1 MKLLRLSYQD
11 LASGLSIDS
20 CEFFPDLN
28 LLVGISGA
36 GKTSILKAISNLERI
51 ANGESINGVK
61 WDVELLTNDHVRY
74 HWLGEFEVRKARS
87 LIKIEEDEVNSN
99 DGENKVSII
108 RETLLKDQEV
118 LIARNQEVIEFKH
131 SKTPKLPS
139 YLSCIELFN
148 QEEDVF
154 PVRQEFNK
162 MIFNPLKFN
171 ISYYS
176 TFDKIFRNDEY
187 TEYNSLS
194 ELQSSQ
200 LPISDKLL
208 ITYEKYPDTFE
219 IIKRKFLDIFP
230 QVEDLKIESLEPSE
244 LGDLLV
250 SLTRIGL
257 LEELPRIQIKEKNS
271 HVWIVEPNISSGM
284 IKSLMFLATIELS
297 PDGSVILIDEFENSL
312 GVNCLDTLTEDLL
325 VNYRDLQFII
335 TSHHPYI
342 INNISPAYWKIVTRK
357 GGVIQVHNAAD
368 FHISKTRQK
377 AFIDL
382 INVLEEFPQGIS

>member
-11 LASGLSIDS
+11 LSSGLSIDS
-20 CEFFPDLN
+20 CKFFPDLN

-36 GKTSILKAISNLERI
+36 GKTSILKAISNLKRI

-87 LIKIEEDEVNSN
+87 LIKIEEDEVNGN
-99 DGENKVSII
+99 DGENRVSII
-108 RETLLKDQEV
+108 SETLLKDQEV

-162 MIFNPLKFN
+162 MVFNPLKFN
-171 ISYYS
+171 ISSS
-176 TFDKIFRNDEY
+176 TLDKILRDYEY
-187 TEYNSLS
+187 TSLS

-208 ITYEKYPDTFE
+208 ITYQKYPDTFE

-230 QVEDLKIESLEPSE
+230 QVEDLKIEFLEPSK
-244 LGDLLV
+244 LGDLFV
-250 SLTRIGL
+250 SSTPIVLF
-257 LEELPRIQIKEKNS
+257 EEPPRIQIKEKNS
-271 HVWIVEPNISSGM
+271 NVWILDPNISSGM

>member
-1 MKLLRLSYQD
+1 
-11 LASGLSIDS
+11 
-20 CEFFPDLN
+20 LN

-36 GKTSILKAISNLERI
+36 GKTSILKAISNLKRI
-51 ANGESINGVK
+51 TNGASINGVK
-61 WDVELLTNDHVRY
+61 WDVEFLTNDHVRY

-118 LIARNQEVIEFKH
+118 LIERKQEVIEFKH

-162 MIFNPLKFN
+162 MIFNPLEFN
-171 ISYYS
+171 ISYS
-176 TFDKIFRNDEY
+176 TFGKILRNYEY
-187 TEYNSLS
+187 AEYNSLS

-208 ITYEKYPDTFE
+208 ITYQKYPDTFE

-257 LEELPRIQIKEKNS
+257 LKNPPYIQIKEKNS
-271 HVWIVEPNISSGM
+271 HVWILEPNISSGM

-297 PDGSVILIDEFENSL
+297 AAGSVILIDEFENSL

-357 GGVIQVHNAAD
+357 GGVINVNNATD

>member
-36 GKTSILKAISNLERI
+36 GKTSILKAISNLKRI

-61 WDVELLTNDHVRY
+61 WDVEFLTTAHIRY
-74 HWLGEFEVRKARS
+74 HWLGEFEVKKARS

-108 RETLLKDQEV
+108 SETLLKDQEI
-118 LIARNQEVIEFKH
+118 LIERNQEVIEFKN

-171 ISYYS
+171 ISYS
-176 TFDKIFRNDEY
+176 TFGKILRNYEY
-187 TEYNSLS
+187 AEYNSLS

-208 ITYEKYPDTFE
+208 ITYQKYPDMFE

-244 LGDLLV
+244 LGDLFV
-250 SLTRIGL
+250 SLTRSSSL
-257 LEELPRIQIKEKNS
+257 KNRAFIQIKEKNS
-271 HVWIVEPNISSGM
+271 HVWILEPNISSGM

-297 PDGSVILIDEFENSL
+297 AAGSVILIDEFENSL
-312 GVNCLDTLTEDLL
+312 GVNCLDSLTEGLL

-357 GGVIQVHNAAD
+357 GGVIQVNNAVD

>member
-20 CEFFPDLN
+20 CDFFSDLN

-36 GKTSILKAISNLERI
+36 GKTSILKAISNLKRI
-51 ANGESINGVK
+51 ANGASVNGVK
-61 WDVELLTNDHVRY
+61 WDVEFLTNDHVRY
-74 HWLGEFEVRKARS
+74 HWLGEFEVKKARS
-87 LIKIEEDEVNSN
+87 LIKNDADEVNSN

-162 MIFNPLKFN
+162 IIFNPLRFA
-171 ISYYS
+171 ISYS
-176 TFDKIFRNDEY
+176 TFDKILRNYEY
-187 TEYNSLS
+187 NEYNSLS

-200 LPISDKLL
+200 LDISDKLL
-208 ITYEKYPDTFE
+208 INYQKYPDTFE

-250 SLTRIGL
+250 SLTRSGL
-257 LEELPRIQIKEKNS
+257 LKNPPYIQIKEKNS
-271 HVWIVEPNISSGM
+271 HVWILEPNISSGM

-297 PDGSVILIDEFENSL
+297 AAGSVILIDEFENSL

-342 INNISPAYWKIVTRK
+342 INNISAAYWKIVTRK
-357 GGVIQVHNAAD
+357 GGVIHVNNATD

>member
-11 LASGLSIDS
+11 LSSGVSIDS
-20 CEFFPDLN
+20 CEFFLDLN

-36 GKTSILKAISNLERI
+36 GKTSILKSISNLKRI

-61 WDVELLTNDHVRY
+61 WDVEFLTTEHIRY
-74 HWLGEFEVRKARS
+74 RWLGEFEVKKARS
-87 LIKIEEDEVNSN
+87 LIKIEEDEVNGN
-99 DGENKVSII
+99 DGENRVSII
-108 RETLLKDQEV
+108 SETLLKDQEV

-171 ISYYS
+171 ISYS
-176 TFDKIFRNDEY
+176 AVDKILENDEY
-187 TEYNSLS
+187 AEYNSLS

-200 LPISDKLL
+200 LRISDKLL
-208 ITYEKYPDTFE
+208 ITYQKYPDTFE

-271 HVWIVEPNISSGM
+271 NVWILDPNISSGM

>member
-11 LASGLSIDS
+11 LSSGLSIDS
-20 CEFFPDLN
+20 CKFFPDLN

-36 GKTSILKAISNLERI
+36 GKTSILKAISNLKRI
-51 ANGESINGVK
+51 ANGASINGVK
-61 WDVELLTNDHVRY
+61 WDVELLTNDNVRY
-74 HWLGEFEVRKARS
+74 HWLGEFEVKKARS

-162 MIFNPLKFN
+162 MVFNPLKFN
-171 ISYYS
+171 ISSS
-176 TFDKIFRNDEY
+176 TLDKILRDYEY
-187 TEYNSLS
+187 TSLS

-230 QVEDLKIESLEPSE
+230 QVEDLKIEFLEPLK
-244 LGDLLV
+244 LGDLIV
-250 SLTRIGL
+250 SSNRIVL
-257 LEELPRIQIKEKNS
+257 LEEPPRIQIKEKNS
-271 HVWIVEPNISSGM
+271 NVWILDPNISSGM

>member
-11 LASGLSIDS
+11 LSSGLSIDS
-20 CEFFPDLN
+20 CKFFPDLN

-36 GKTSILKAISNLERI
+36 GKTSILKAISNLKRI

-61 WDVELLTNDHVRY
+61 WDVEFLTNDHVRY

-131 SKTPKLPS
+131 SKTPKLAS

-162 MIFNPLKFN
+162 MVFNPLKFN
-171 ISYYS
+171 ISSS
-176 TFDKIFRNDEY
+176 TLDKILRDYEY
-187 TEYNSLS
+187 TSLS

-208 ITYEKYPDTFE
+208 ITYKKYPDTFE

-230 QVEDLKIESLEPSE
+230 QVEDLKIEFLEPFK
-244 LGDLLV
+244 LGDIGMLV
-250 SLTRIGL
+250 SLTPIFL
-257 LEELPRIQIKEKNS
+257 LEDLPRIQIKEKNS

-284 IKSLMFLATIELS
+284 IKSLMFLATIKLS

>member
-11 LASGLSIDS
+11 LSSGLSIDS
-20 CEFFPDLN
+20 CKFFPDLN

-36 GKTSILKAISNLERI
+36 GKTSILKAISNLKRI
-51 ANGESINGVK
+51 ANGASINGVK
-61 WDVELLTNDHVRY
+61 WDVELLTNDNVRY
-74 HWLGEFEVRKARS
+74 HWLGEFEVKKARS
-87 LIKIEEDEVNSN
+87 LIKIEEDEVNGN

-171 ISYYS
+171 ISYS
-176 TFDKIFRNDEY
+176 AVDKILENDEY
-187 TEYNSLS
+187 AKYNSLS

-208 ITYEKYPDTFE
+208 ITYKKYPDTFE

-230 QVEDLKIESLEPSE
+230 QVEDLKIEFLEPLK
-244 LGDLLV
+244 LGDLIV
-250 SLTRIGL
+250 SSNRIVL
-257 LEELPRIQIKEKNS
+257 LEEPPRIQIKEKNS
-271 HVWIVEPNISSGM
+271 NVWILDPNISSGM

-357 GGVIQVHNAAD
+357 GGVINVNNATD

-382 INVLEEFPQGIS
+382 INVLEEFPQGVS

>member
-11 LASGLSIDS
+11 LSSGLSIDS
-20 CEFFPDLN
+20 CEFFLDLN

-36 GKTSILKAISNLERI
+36 GKTSILKAISNLKRI
-51 ANGESINGVK
+51 TNGASINGVK

-87 LIKIEEDEVNSN
+87 LIKIEEDEFNN
-99 DGENKVSII
+99 
-108 RETLLKDQEV
+108 
-118 LIARNQEVIEFKH
+118 
-131 SKTPKLPS
+131 TPKLPS

-171 ISYYS
+171 ISYS
-176 TFDKIFRNDEY
+176 AVDKILENDEY
-187 TEYNSLS
+187 AKYNSLS

-208 ITYEKYPDTFE
+208 ITYKKYPDTFE

-284 IKSLMFLATIELS
+284 IKSLMFLATIKLS

>member
-11 LASGLSIDS
+11 LSSGLSIDS
-20 CEFFPDLN
+20 CKFFPDLN

-36 GKTSILKAISNLERI
+36 GKTSILKAISNLKRI

-118 LIARNQEVIEFKH
+118 LIERKQEVIEFKH

-162 MIFNPLKFN
+162 MVFNPLKFN
-171 ISYYS
+171 ISSS
-176 TFDKIFRNDEY
+176 TLDKILRDYEY
-187 TEYNSLS
+187 TSLS

-208 ITYEKYPDTFE
+208 ITYKKYPDTFE

-230 QVEDLKIESLEPSE
+230 QVEDLKIEFLEPFK

-271 HVWIVEPNISSGM
+271 HVWILDPNISSGM

>member
-1 MKLLRLSYQD
+1 
-11 LASGLSIDS
+11 
-20 CEFFPDLN
+20 
-28 LLVGISGA
+28 
-36 GKTSILKAISNLERI
+36 
-51 ANGESINGVK
+51 
-61 WDVELLTNDHVRY
+61 
-74 HWLGEFEVRKARS
+74 LGEFEVRKARS

-118 LIARNQEVIEFKH
+118 LIERKQEVIEFKH

-162 MIFNPLKFN
+162 MIFNPLEFN
-171 ISYYS
+171 ISYS
-176 TFDKIFRNDEY
+176 TFGKILRNYEY
-187 TEYNSLS
+187 AEYNSLS

-208 ITYEKYPDTFE
+208 ITYKKYPDTFE

-257 LEELPRIQIKEKNS
+257 LEEPPRIQIKEKNS
-271 HVWIVEPNISSGM
+271 HVWIVETNISSGM
-284 IKSLMFLATIELS
+284 IKSLMFLATIKLS

>member
-11 LASGLSIDS
+11 LASGLSIDY
-20 CEFFPDLN
+20 CDFFPDLN

-36 GKTSILKAISNLERI
+36 GKTSILKAISNLKRI
-51 ANGESINGVK
+51 ANGASVNGVK
-61 WDVELLTNDHVRY
+61 WDVEFLTNDHVRY
-74 HWLGEFEVRKARS
+74 HWLGEFEVKKARS
-87 LIKIEEDEVNSN
+87 LIKNDADEVNSN

-118 LIARNQEVIEFKH
+118 LIERNQEVIEFKH

-162 MIFNPLKFN
+162 IIFNPLRFA
-171 ISYYS
+171 ISYS
-176 TFDKIFRNDEY
+176 TFDKILRNYEY
-187 TEYNSLS
+187 NEYNSLS

-200 LPISDKLL
+200 LDISDKLL
-208 ITYEKYPDTFE
+208 ITYQKYPDTFE

-257 LEELPRIQIKEKNS
+257 LKNPPYIQIKEKNS
-271 HVWIVEPNISSGM
+271 HVWILEPNISSGM

-297 PDGSVILIDEFENSL
+297 AAGSVILIDEFENSL

-342 INNISPAYWKIVTRK
+342 INNISAAYWKIVTRK

>member
-1 MKLLRLSYQD
+1 MKLLKLSYQD

-20 CEFFPDLN
+20 CEFFPDFN

-36 GKTSILKAISNLERI
+36 GKTSILKAIRNLKRI
-51 ANGESINGVK
+51 TNGESINGVK
-61 WDVELLTNDHVRY
+61 WDVEFLTNDHVRY

-87 LIKIEEDEVNSN
+87 LIKIEEDEVNGN

-108 RETLLKDQEV
+108 SETLLKDQEV
-118 LIARNQEVIEFKH
+118 LIERNQEVIEFKH

-162 MIFNPLKFN
+162 MVFNPLKFN
-171 ISYYS
+171 ISSS
-176 TFDKIFRNDEY
+176 TLDKILRDYEY
-187 TEYNSLS
+187 TSLS

-208 ITYEKYPDTFE
+208 ITYKKYPDTFE

-230 QVEDLKIESLEPSE
+230 QVEDLKIEFLEPFK
-244 LGDLLV
+244 LGDIGMLV
-250 SLTRIGL
+250 SLTPIFL
-257 LEELPRIQIKEKNS
+257 LEDLPRIQIKEKNS
-271 HVWIVEPNISSGM
+271 HVWILEPNISSGM
-284 IKSLMFLATIELS
+284 IKSLMFLATIKLS

-312 GVNCLDTLTEDLL
+312 GVNCLETLTEDLL

>member
-20 CEFFPDLN
+20 CDFFSDLN

-36 GKTSILKAISNLERI
+36 GKTSILKAISNLKRI

-118 LIARNQEVIEFKH
+118 LIERNQEVIEFKH

-171 ISYYS
+171 ISYS
-176 TFDKIFRNDEY
+176 TFDKFLRNYEY
-187 TEYNSLS
+187 TEYNSLYK
-194 ELQSSQ
+194 LQSSQ
-200 LPISDKLL
+200 LDISDKLL
-208 ITYEKYPDTFE
+208 INYQKYPDTFE

-257 LEELPRIQIKEKNS
+257 LKNPPYIQIKEKNS
-271 HVWIVEPNISSGM
+271 HVWILEPNISSGM

-342 INNISPAYWKIVTRK
+342 INNISAAYWKIVTRK
-357 GGVIQVHNAAD
+357 GGVINVNNATD

-382 INVLEEFPQGIS
+382 INVLEEFPQGVS

>member
-11 LASGLSIDS
+11 LSSGLSIDS
-20 CEFFPDLN
+20 CKFFPDLN

-36 GKTSILKAISNLERI
+36 GKTSILKAISNLKRI
-51 ANGESINGVK
+51 ANGASINGVK
-61 WDVELLTNDHVRY
+61 WDVELLTNDNVRY

-108 RETLLKDQEV
+108 SETLLKDQEV

-162 MIFNPLKFN
+162 MVFNPLKFN
-171 ISYYS
+171 ISYS
-176 TFDKIFRNDEY
+176 TFGKILRNYEY
-187 TEYNSLS
+187 AEYNSLS

-200 LPISDKLL
+200 LRISDKLL
-208 ITYEKYPDTFE
+208 ITYKKYPDTFE

>member
-11 LASGLSIDS
+11 LASGLSIDY
-20 CEFFPDLN
+20 CDFFPDLN

-36 GKTSILKAISNLERI
+36 GKTSILKAISNLKRI
-51 ANGESINGVK
+51 ANGASVNGVK
-61 WDVELLTNDHVRY
+61 WDVEFLTNDHVRY
-74 HWLGEFEVRKARS
+74 HWLGEFEVKKARS
-87 LIKIEEDEVNSN
+87 LIKNDADEVNSN

-118 LIARNQEVIEFKH
+118 LIERNQEVIEFKH

-154 PVRQEFNK
+154 PVKQEFNK
-162 MIFNPLKFN
+162 IIFNPLRFA
-171 ISYYS
+171 ISYS
-176 TFDKIFRNDEY
+176 TFDKILRNYEY
-187 TEYNSLS
+187 NEYNSLS

-200 LPISDKLL
+200 LDISDKLL
-208 ITYEKYPDTFE
+208 ITYQKYPDTFE
-219 IIKRKFLDIFP
+219 IIKIKFFKIFP
-230 QVEDLKIESLEPSE
+230 QFEDLKIESLKPF
-244 LGDLLV
+244 

-257 LEELPRIQIKEKNS
+257 LKNPPYIQIKEKNS
-271 HVWIVEPNISSGM
+271 HVWILEPNISSGM

-342 INNISPAYWKIVTRK
+342 INNISAAYWKIVTRK

>member
-1 MKLLRLSYQD
+1 MKLLKLSYQD
-11 LASGLSIDS
+11 LSSGLSIDS
-20 CEFFPDLN
+20 CKFFPDLN

-36 GKTSILKAISNLERI
+36 GKTSILKAISNLKRI
-51 ANGESINGVK
+51 ANGASINGVK
-61 WDVELLTNDHVRY
+61 WDVELLTNDNVRY
-74 HWLGEFEVRKARS
+74 HWLGEFEVKKARS
-87 LIKIEEDEVNSN
+87 LIKIEEDEVNVN

-171 ISYYS
+171 ISYS
-176 TFDKIFRNDEY
+176 AVDKILENDEY
-187 TEYNSLS
+187 AKYNSLS

-200 LPISDKLL
+200 LRISDKLL
-208 ITYEKYPDTFE
+208 ITYKKYPDTFE

-230 QVEDLKIESLEPSE
+230 QVEDLKIEFLEPLKLGE
-244 LGDLLV
+244 LFFSSTPMILF
-250 SLTRIGL
+250 
-257 LEELPRIQIKEKNS
+257 EELPRIQIKEKNS
-271 HVWIVEPNISSGM
+271 NVWIVEPNISSGM
-284 IKSLMFLATIELS
+284 IKSLMFLATIKLS

-357 GGVIQVHNAAD
+357 GGVIQVNNAAD

>member
-11 LASGLSIDS
+11 LSSGLSIDS
-20 CEFFPDLN
+20 CKFFPDLN

-36 GKTSILKAISNLERI
+36 GKTSILKAISNLKRI

-61 WDVELLTNDHVRY
+61 WDVEFLTNDHVRY

-131 SKTPKLPS
+131 SKTPKLAS

-162 MIFNPLKFN
+162 MVFNPLKFN
-171 ISYYS
+171 ISSS
-176 TFDKIFRNDEY
+176 TLDKILRDYEY
-187 TEYNSLS
+187 TSLS

-208 ITYEKYPDTFE
+208 ITYKKYPDTFE

-230 QVEDLKIESLEPSE
+230 QVEDLKIEFLEPLK
-244 LGDLLV
+244 LGDLFV
-250 SLTRIGL
+250 SSTPMVLF
-257 LEELPRIQIKEKNS
+257 EEPPRIQIKEKNQLQGHRGTIYS
-271 HVWIVEPNISSGM
+271 VSSRIKCWCGATRESTILTLNSSSPSIYCWI
-284 IKSLMFLATIELS
+284 
-297 PDGSVILIDEFENSL
+297 
-312 GVNCLDTLTEDLL
+312 
-325 VNYRDLQFII
+325 
-335 TSHHPYI
+335 
-342 INNISPAYWKIVTRK
+342 
-357 GGVIQVHNAAD
+357 
-368 FHISKTRQK
+368 
-377 AFIDL
+377 
-382 INVLEEFPQGIS
+382 

>member
-11 LASGLSIDS
+11 LSSGLSIDS
-20 CEFFPDLN
+20 CKFFPDLN

-36 GKTSILKAISNLERI
+36 GKTSILKAISNLKRI

-118 LIARNQEVIEFKH
+118 LIERNQEVIEFKH

-139 YLSCIELFN
+139 YLSTIELFN

-171 ISYYS
+171 ISSS
-176 TFDKIFRNDEY
+176 TLDKILRDYEY
-187 TEYNSLS
+187 TSLS

-208 ITYEKYPDTFE
+208 ITYKKYPDTFE

-257 LEELPRIQIKEKNS
+257 LKNPPYIQIKEKNS
-271 HVWIVEPNISSGM
+271 HVWILEPNISSGM
-284 IKSLMFLATIELS
+284 IKSLMFLATIKLS

>member
-20 CEFFPDLN
+20 CDFFSDLN

-36 GKTSILKAISNLERI
+36 GKTSILKAISNLKRI
-51 ANGESINGVK
+51 TNGASVNGVK
-61 WDVELLTNDHVRY
+61 WDVEFLTNDHVRY
-74 HWLGEFEVRKARS
+74 HWLGEFEGKKARS
-87 LIKIEEDEVNSN
+87 PIKNDKDEVNSN

-118 LIARNQEVIEFKH
+118 LIERNQEVIEFKH

-162 MIFNPLKFN
+162 MIFNSLKFN
-171 ISYYS
+171 SSYS
-176 TFDKIFRNDEY
+176 AVDKILENDEY
-187 TEYNSLS
+187 AEYNSLS

-200 LPISDKLL
+200 LRISDKLL
-208 ITYEKYPDTFE
+208 ITYQKYPDTFE
-219 IIKRKFLDIFP
+219 IIKRKFLNIFP
-230 QVEDLKIESLEPSE
+230 QVEDLKIEFLEPLK
-244 LGDLLV
+244 LGDLFV
-250 SLTRIGL
+250 SSTPMVLF
-257 LEELPRIQIKEKNS
+257 EEPPRIQIKEKNS
-271 HVWIVEPNISSGM
+271 HVWILDPNISSGM

-297 PDGSVILIDEFENSL
+297 AAGSVILIDEFENSL

-357 GGVIQVHNAAD
+357 GGVIKVNNAVD

>member
-11 LASGLSIDS
+11 LASGLSIDY
-20 CEFFPDLN
+20 CDFFPDLN

-36 GKTSILKAISNLERI
+36 GKTSILKAISNLKRI
-51 ANGESINGVK
+51 ANGASVNGVK
-61 WDVELLTNDHVRY
+61 WDVEFLTNDHVRY
-74 HWLGEFEVRKARS
+74 HWLGEFEVKKARS
-87 LIKIEEDEVNSN
+87 LIKNDADEVNSN

-118 LIARNQEVIEFKH
+118 LIERNQEVIEFKH

-162 MIFNPLKFN
+162 IIFNPLRFA
-171 ISYYS
+171 ISYS
-176 TFDKIFRNDEY
+176 TFDKILRNYEY
-187 TEYNSLS
+187 NEYNSLY

-200 LPISDKLL
+200 LDISDKLL
-208 ITYEKYPDTFE
+208 ITYQKYPDTFE

-257 LEELPRIQIKEKNS
+257 LKNPPYIQIKEKNS
-271 HVWIVEPNISSGM
+271 HVWILEPNISSGM

-297 PDGSVILIDEFENSL
+297 AAGSVILIDEFENSL

-342 INNISPAYWKIVTRK
+342 INNISAAYWKIVTRK
-357 GGVIQVHNAAD
+357 GGVINVNNATD

>member
-1 MKLLRLSYQD
+1 MKLLKLSYQD
-11 LASGLSIDS
+11 LSSGLSIDS
-20 CEFFPDLN
+20 CKFFPDLN

-36 GKTSILKAISNLERI
+36 GKTSILKAISNLKRI
-51 ANGESINGVK
+51 ANGASINGVK
-61 WDVELLTNDHVRY
+61 WDVELLTNDNVRY
-74 HWLGEFEVRKARS
+74 HWLGEFEVKKARS
-87 LIKIEEDEVNSN
+87 LIKIEEDEVNVN

-118 LIARNQEVIEFKH
+118 LIKRNQEVIEFKH

-171 ISYYS
+171 ISSS
-176 TFDKIFRNDEY
+176 TLDKIFRNYEY
-187 TEYNSLS
+187 AQYNSLS

-208 ITYEKYPDTFE
+208 ITYQKYPNTFE

-230 QVEDLKIESLEPSE
+230 QVEDLKIDSSEPSK
-244 LGDLLV
+244 LGNLLV
-250 SLTRIGL
+250 SLTPIFL
-257 LEELPRIQIKEKNS
+257 LEDLPRIQIKEKNS
-271 HVWIVEPNISSGM
+271 HVWILEPNISSGM
-284 IKSLMFLATIELS
+284 IKSLMFLATIKLS

-357 GGVIQVHNAAD
+357 GGVIQVNNAVD

>member
-1 MKLLRLSYQD
+1 MKLLKLSYQD
-11 LASGLSIDS
+11 LSSGLSIDS
-20 CEFFPDLN
+20 CKFFPDLN

-36 GKTSILKAISNLERI
+36 GKTSILKAISNLKRI
-51 ANGESINGVK
+51 ANGASINGVK
-61 WDVELLTNDHVRY
+61 WDVELLTNDNVRY
-74 HWLGEFEVRKARS
+74 HWLGEFEVKKARS
-87 LIKIEEDEVNSN
+87 LIKIEEDEVNVN

-171 ISYYS
+171 ISYS
-176 TFDKIFRNDEY
+176 AVDKILENDEY
-187 TEYNSLS
+187 AKYNSLS

-200 LPISDKLL
+200 LRISDKLL
-208 ITYEKYPDTFE
+208 ITYKKYPDTFE

-230 QVEDLKIESLEPSE
+230 QVEDLKIEFLEPLKLGE
-244 LGDLLV
+244 LFFSSTPMILF
-250 SLTRIGL
+250 
-257 LEELPRIQIKEKNS
+257 EELPRIQIKEKNS
-271 HVWIVEPNISSGM
+271 NVWIVEPNISSGM

>member
-1 MKLLRLSYQD
+1 
-11 LASGLSIDS
+11 
-20 CEFFPDLN
+20 
-28 LLVGISGA
+28 
-36 GKTSILKAISNLERI
+36 
-51 ANGESINGVK
+51 
-61 WDVELLTNDHVRY
+61 
-74 HWLGEFEVRKARS
+74 LGEFEVKKARS
-87 LIKIEEDEVNSN
+87 PIKSDKDEVNSN

-162 MIFNPLKFN
+162 IIFNPLRFN
-171 ISYYS
+171 SSYS
-176 TFDKIFRNDEY
+176 AVDKILENDEY
-187 TEYNSLS
+187 AEYNSLS

-200 LPISDKLL
+200 LSIFDKLL
-208 ITYEKYPDTFE
+208 ITYKKYPDTFE

-230 QVEDLKIESLEPSE
+230 QVEDLKIEFLEPLKLGE
-244 LGDLLV
+244 LFFSSTPMILF
-250 SLTRIGL
+250 
-257 LEELPRIQIKEKNS
+257 EEPPRIQIKEKNS
-271 HVWIVEPNISSGM
+271 HVWILDPNISSGM
-284 IKSLMFLATIELS
+284 IKSLMFLATIKLS

-335 TSHHPYI
+335 TRLV
-342 INNISPAYWKIVTRK
+342 K
-357 GGVIQVHNAAD
+357 
-368 FHISKTRQK
+368 
-377 AFIDL
+377 
-382 INVLEEFPQGIS
+382 EE

>member
-11 LASGLSIDS
+11 LSSGLSIDS
-20 CEFFPDLN
+20 CDFFPDFN

-36 GKTSILKAISNLERI
+36 GKTSILKAISNLKRI

-162 MIFNPLKFN
+162 MVFNPLKFN
-171 ISYYS
+171 ISSS
-176 TFDKIFRNDEY
+176 TLDKILRDYEY
-187 TEYNSLS
+187 TSLS

-208 ITYEKYPDTFE
+208 ITYKKYPDTFE

-230 QVEDLKIESLEPSE
+230 QVEDLKIEFLEPFK
-244 LGDLLV
+244 LGDIGMLV
-250 SLTRIGL
+250 SLTPIFL
-257 LEELPRIQIKEKNS
+257 LEDLPRIQIKEKNS

-284 IKSLMFLATIELS
+284 IKSLMFLATIKLS